1 MKQQLNKRTI
11 EINIKAYFN
20 VIATQKNT
28 HAKRWYGFQP
38 AGTYMDVT

>member
-20 VIATQKNT
+20 VIATQKT
-28 HAKRWYGFQP
+28 HMQN
-38 AGTYMDVT
+38 AGTAFNLQAHTWM